1 MSRLRLISRIYQSR
15 LRDSQAIGPSAAH
28 TRHEIFAREYVKDL
42 NGARAAIAAGYARK
56 TAKSAA
62 SRLLTNVNVQAI
74 LTKLTKKQADK
85 LDLSAEKVLSELS
98 RMGFSN
104 LLDYVKVTKEGD
116 AFVDLSN
123 LTPEQAA
130 AIQEVTVDE
139 YMEGK
144 GKDARKVKRTKLK
157 LVDKIRSLEL
167 LGKHLKL
174 FTERIEVS
182 GTAGLAEALA
192 AARKRANMRER

>member
-1 MSRLRLISRIYQSR
+1 MARKNSRHDR
-15 LRDSQAIGPSAAH
+15 
-28 TRHEIFAREYVKDL
+28 FCREYIKDL
-42 NGARAAIAAGYARK
+42 NGTRAAIAAGYAK
-56 TAKSAA
+56 KSAKVTA
-62 SRLLTNVNVQAI
+62 SRLLTNANVQA
-74 LTKLTKKQADK
+74 LLAKLAKQHADK

-98 RMGFSN
+98 SMGFCN
-104 LLDYVKVTKEGD
+104 MLDYIKTTEEGN
-116 AFVDLSN
+116 AYVDLSN
-123 LTPEQAA
+123 LTREQAA
-130 AIQEVTVDE
+130 AIPEITVDE

-144 GKDARKVKRTKLK
+144 GKHARKVKRTKLK

-174 FTERIEVS
+174 FTERIEVG

>member
-1 MSRLRLISRIYQSR
+1 MVDNSMARKNS
-15 LRDSQAIGPSAAH
+15 
-28 TRHEIFAREYVKDL
+28 RHELFAREYVKDL
-42 NGARAAIAAGYARK
+42 NGKRAAIAVGYSAK
-56 TAKSAA
+56 TADAAA
-62 SRLLTNVNVQAI
+62 SRLLSNVKVQTLVA
-74 LTKLTKKQADK
+74 TLTKKHADK
-85 LDLSAEKVLSELS
+85 LDLSTEKVLSELS
-98 RMGFSN
+98 SMGFSN
-104 LLDYVKVTKEGD
+104 MLDYMKVTQEGG
-116 AFVDLSN
+116 AYVDLSD
-123 LTPEQAA
+123 LTRGQAA

-139 YMEGK
+139 YVEGK
-144 GKDARKVKRTKLK
+144 GMHARKVKRTKLK